1 MKRAVLIVCLL
12 ACGGLCVASTEAPD
26 PERLSFTEAR
36 TMAKEGDRAG
46 ARELCRAILEQT
58 PDRHEVRIYLGRLY
72 AWDKRYPEARTELAR
87 VLSDIPG
94 HVDASLTLADV
105 ERWSDRP
112 AEMLEVVVA
121 ALEVHPKEAEL
132 WLQRARALNEL
143 DRIQDAFEAAT
154 RAERLDPELEQA
166 IALRREL
173 ELKALKNKF
182 RADFLYD
189 DFDDGTDSWKQLAL
203 SLDHRFGWG
212 TGIARLNLA
221 DRFNQSGAQIE
232 FDAYPKLPAIRSYL
246 YLNAGFSGS
255 RLYPDLRGGAELFRN
270 FRGGWEG
277 SFGLRHLRFDS
288 SNITLW
294 TGSAGKY
301 FGRNFVWVRPFWS
314 NEVEG
319 SSTSGSV
326 AWRHYHGGARS
337 YTTLYVG
344 FGSSPDDDLTSA
356 EVNRLDSKNVL
367 FEWQQR
373 MRRVWILRLRAGWR
387 DEEFVFGDRRRLTYG
402 VGFQRLF

>member
-1 MKRAVLIVCLL
+1 MKRAVLIFCLL
-12 ACGGLCVASTEAPD
+12 AWGGFCVASTSTVD
-26 PERLSFTEAR
+26 TERLSFTEAR
-36 TMAKEGDRAG
+36 ALAKEGDRAG
-46 ARELCRAILEQT
+46 ARALCLAILEQS

-72 AWDKRYPEARTELAR
+72 AWDKRYPEARSELEK
-87 VLSDIPG
+87 VLTDRPG
-94 HVDASLTLADV
+94 HLDASLALADV

-112 AEMLEVVVA
+112 AEMLEVVAA
-121 ALEVHPKEAEL
+121 ALEAHPEEAEL
-132 WLQRARALNEL
+132 WLQRARALSKL
-143 DRIQDAFEAAT
+143 DRVQDAFEAAS
-154 RAERLDPELEQA
+154 RAESLDPELDQA
-166 IALRREL
+166 TVLRREL

-203 SLDHRFGWG
+203 ALDHRFRWG

-221 DRFNQSGAQIE
+221 DRFNRNGAQIE

-255 RLYPDLRGGAELFRN
+255 RLYPDLRGGAELFHN
-270 FRGGWEG
+270 FGGGWEG

-288 SNITLW
+288 SNVTLW
-294 TGSAGKY
+294 TGSVGKY
-301 FGRNFVWVRPFWS
+301 FGNNFVWVRPFWS
-314 NEVEG
+314 DKVEG
-319 SSTSGSV
+319 TSTSGTV

-344 FGSSPDDDLTSA
+344 FGSSPDDDLTTA
-356 EVNRLDSKNVL
+356 EVNRLDSKRVL

-387 DEEFVFGDRRRLTYG
+387 NEEFITGDRKRLTYG